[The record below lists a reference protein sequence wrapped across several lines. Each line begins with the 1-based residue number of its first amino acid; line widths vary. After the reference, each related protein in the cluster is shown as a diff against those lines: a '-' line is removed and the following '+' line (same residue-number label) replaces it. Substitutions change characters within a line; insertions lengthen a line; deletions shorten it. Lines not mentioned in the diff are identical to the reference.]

1 VQRRGREVRLL
12 VTAPEASA
20 AAAQASPAL
29 INVLAQGQRWLDEL
43 LRGEVS
49 SLRSIA
55 KSAGKSER

>member
-1 VQRRGREVRLL
+1 
-12 VTAPEASA
+12 
-20 AAAQASPAL
+20 
-29 INVLAQGQRWLDEL
+29 VLAQGQRWLDEL